1 MTKHIPYFDIKNF
14 WVKNYSKGTYRLGQF
29 WLTLTFKKLGQQA
42 ESFYPKYYRLWNEDD
57 PVLAEDMIY
66 EIIDMYDWD
75 LMSVP
80 VVSPELMLEKYV

>member
-14 WVKNYSKGTYRLGQF
+14 WVKNYSKGTYKLGQLF
-29 WLTLTFKKLGQQA
+29 LSLTFKKLGQEA
-42 ESFYPKYYRLWNEDD
+42 ESFYLKYYQLWNEDN

-75 LMSVP
+75 LMGIP
-80 VVSPELMLEKYV
+80 VVSPELLSEKYV